1 MTIKRLNDLTFQ
13 IIGSAIEVHK
23 IVGPGQLERV
33 YQLCMVE
40 ELKQRGIRF
49 VSEKQIKL
57 NYKGKELDTDLRC
70 DLLIEDCIVV
80 ELKAVQEMVP
90 IHEAQIISYMNQL
103 QVPKGILINF
113 HCTNIFKEG
122 QKTFINNLYETLKD
136 E

>member
-80 ELKAVQEMVP
+80 ELKAVQEIVP
-90 IHEAQIISYMNQL
+90 IHEAQVISYMNQL

-122 QKTFINNLYETLKD
+122 QKTFINKLYETLKD
-136 E
+136 G

>member
-49 VSEKQIKL
+49 VSEKK
-57 NYKGKELDTDLRC
+57 
-70 DLLIEDCIVV
+70 
-80 ELKAVQEMVP
+80 
-90 IHEAQIISYMNQL
+90 
-103 QVPKGILINF
+103 
-113 HCTNIFKEG
+113 
-122 QKTFINNLYETLKD
+122 
-136 E
+136 

>member
-1 MTIKRLNDLTFQ
+1 M
-13 IIGSAIEVHK
+13 E
-23 IVGPGQLERV
+23 
-33 YQLCMVE
+33 E

-70 DLLIEDCIVV
+70 DLLIEDYIVV
-80 ELKAVQEMVP
+80 ELKAVQEIAP
-90 IHEAQIISYMNQL
+90 IHEAQVISYMNQL

-122 QKTFINNLYETLKD
+122 QKTFINKLYETLKD